1 MEVLHDIANERV
13 GWTQA
18 QRERWV
24 GNAKK
29 WLHAGDID
37 ALLEAIDVL
46 CGGRRARD
54 IAQHRDY
61 FARNAARMQYA
72 RFEQDKVPRGSGCVE
87 SAIRRVVNMRMK
99 GNGMFWL
106 EDSAEGMLLLRS
118 YLKSGHFDTL
128 MDWSLSCSVPWWK
141 FDQRPAAPFSFPRA
155 DA

>member
-1 MEVLHDIANERV
+1 M
-13 GWTQA
+13 GWNQK
-18 QRERWV
+18 QRDRWV
-24 GNAKK
+24 GQAKK
-29 WLHAGDID
+29 WLQAGNIE
-37 ALLEAIDVL
+37 ALLEAIDAL
-46 CGGRRARD
+46 CVGRRAKD

-72 RFEQDKVPRGSGCVE
+72 HFEQDKVPRGSGCVE

-128 MDWSLSCSVPWWK
+128 IDWSLSCAVPWWN
-141 FDQRPAAPFSFPRA
+141 FDRRPSAPFSFPSA
-155 DA
+155 AA